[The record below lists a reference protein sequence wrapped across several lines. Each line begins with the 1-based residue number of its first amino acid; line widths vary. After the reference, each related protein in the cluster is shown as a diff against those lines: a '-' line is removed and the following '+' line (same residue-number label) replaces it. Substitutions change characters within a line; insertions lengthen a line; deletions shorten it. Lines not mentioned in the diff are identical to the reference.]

1 MRDTM
6 ETPPVDKRDLAAA
19 EWRTRDMA
27 LAAYLG
33 CIGYEYVRMEHED
46 DSCYWVFVETDEMPD
61 QVFTYLEGRATV
73 EPNAFNSKF
82 AALKRDMFDYG
93 RRNGINFGRR
103 T

>member
-1 MRDTM
+1 MRETTM
-6 ETPPVDKRDLAAA
+6 ETDTDSAVAA

-33 CIGYEYVRMEHED
+33 CIGHEYVRMEHED
-46 DSCYWVFVETDEMPD
+46 DSCYWVFNETADMADE
-61 QVFTYLEGRATV
+61 VLTYLEGKGSV

-93 RRNGINFGRR
+93 RQHGINFGRR
-103 T
+103 F